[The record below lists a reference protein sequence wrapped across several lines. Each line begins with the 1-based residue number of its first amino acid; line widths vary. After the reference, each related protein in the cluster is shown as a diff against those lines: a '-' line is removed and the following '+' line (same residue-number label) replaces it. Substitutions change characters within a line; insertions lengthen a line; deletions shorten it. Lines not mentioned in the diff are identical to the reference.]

1 MDESE
6 DSIAGGKTAFL
17 LIIKQNKQKQPRRGK
32 TNWQEG
38 QDRTGQGRAGQGWA
52 GLGWAGLDKAGHKT
66 DNEPT
71 RNVESSLV
79 SVALHI
85 SG

>member
-38 QDRTGQGRAGQGWA
+38 QDRAGQGWA
-52 GLGWAGLDKAGHKT
+52 GLGW
-66 DNEPT
+66 T
-71 RNVESSLV
+71 RQDTRRTMNPHGTLKVHLFQ
-79 SVALHI
+79 
-85 SG
+85 